1 VIFAGNIL
9 EITLIKNI
17 SSIGHK
23 ILIWVQDVGLLI
35 IAISTVIAVGIEI
48 SSMVA
53 AKTVTLADLLLLF
66 IYLEVIAM
74 VAIYL
79 DSGKLPVRM
88 PLYIAIV
95 ALARYMILDMKS
107 LDTWRMLGV
116 AGAALLIALT
126 ILVIRFGH
134 TRFPYDKEDGS

>member
-1 VIFAGNIL
+1 MNNIRD
-9 EITLIKNI
+9 
-17 SSIGHK
+17 IGHK
-23 ILIWVQDVGLLI
+23 ALTWTQDTGLLI
-35 IAISTVIAVGIEI
+35 IAVATLIAVGFEI
-48 SSMVA
+48 TSMVN

-66 IYLEVIAM
+66 IYLEVLAM

-95 ALARYMILDMKS
+95 ALARYMILDMKN

-116 AGAALLIALT
+116 AGAALIIAIA

-134 TRFPYDKEDGS
+134 TRYPYRESDGS